1 MELQSDHVLTFFS
14 PFQLVL
20 DAGQV
25 AEYDSPANLLK
36 KKDGFLHGLIEA
48 SDDKIQLL
56 EIAGVSLEDF

>member
-1 MELQSDHVLTFFS
+1 M
-14 PFQLVL
+14 
-20 DAGQV
+20 

-48 SDDKIQLL
+48 SDDKAQLL